1 MHNFSFFFYID
12 KVYYFKIFTQ
22 WIISIGLVLSKQI
35 NLSLIHFHFVLHLN
49 KFRHE
54 CFCFSEDFKFDKWKK
69 IDHDYNISFIDS
81 VNKIYILKEL
91 NKFRFKFI
99 DSLSYL
105 RLQKKLES
113 GLLIRELFSFNHQW
127 YFFLFLFWTRIEF

>member
-1 MHNFSFFFYID
+1 MNVFVS
-12 KVYYFKIFTQ
+12 Q
-22 WIISIGLVLSKQI
+22 RIS
-35 NLSLIHFHFVLHLN
+35 SLTN
-49 KFRHE
+49 EK
-54 CFCFSEDFKFDKWKK
+54 KK
-69 IDHDYNISFIDS
+69 IDQDYNIFFIDS

-105 RLQKKLES
+105 RLQKKLKS

-127 YFFLFLFWTRIEF
+127 YFFLFLF